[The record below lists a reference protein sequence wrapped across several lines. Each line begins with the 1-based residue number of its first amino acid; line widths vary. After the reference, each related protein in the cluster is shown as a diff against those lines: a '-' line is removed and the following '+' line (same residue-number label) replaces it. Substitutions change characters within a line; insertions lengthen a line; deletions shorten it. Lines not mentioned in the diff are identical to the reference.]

1 MNTPGKPRPT
11 WKQWH
16 VLLGH
21 VLLVILAI
29 ALLVTLIIV
38 TAPW

>member
-1 MNTPGKPRPT
+1 MNTPGKPRPS
-11 WKQWH
+11 WKQWR
-16 VLLGH
+16 

-29 ALLVTLIIV
+29 GLLVTLIIV